1 MRQFSLINGDCV
13 EAMRQMPADSVD
25 AIVTDPPYGLGF
37 LGKKWDALPPGLPW
51 AEECLRV
58 LKPGGHIVAFGGQR
72 TIHRLTC
79 ALEDAGF
86 EIRDLVGWL
95 QWQGFPKSLD
105 VSKAIDAAAGAERDV
120 VGAGHRKATGRAHQG
135 DGGYAFGEDFSI
147 TAPTTDDA
155 KRWNGWG
162 TALKPCIEPA
172 TLARKPLSEGTVAAN
187 VLRWGTGALNIDGCR
202 YAYGDE
208 AWPGPCDGSNPGTV
222 YAGDFG
228 KNGIYGG
235 TAGKVECGGHDL
247 GRWPA
252 NVYACP
258 KASRSER
265 EAGCEHLPAKDA
277 NKWNGGGIGERRR
290 QAGQSHLG
298 NHHPTVKPVALM
310 RWLCRLVTPPG
321 GTVLDTF
328 TGSGSTGIAALAE
341 GFAFVGVEREAEYIE
356 IARARIRGDAPL
368 LNQETA

>member
-1 MRQFSLINGDCV
+1 MRRFSLIHGDCV
-13 EAMRQMPADSVD
+13 EVMRQMPADSVD

-86 EIRDLVGWL
+86 EIRDLVGW
-95 QWQGFPKSLD
+95 QFWSGFPKSLN
-105 VSKAIDAAAGAERDV
+105 VSKAIDAAAGAEREDTGIV
-120 VGAGHRKATGRAHQG
+120 TSITGARLSPGVEKFGGG
-135 DGGYAFGEDFSI
+135 DGIPANVNTA
-147 TAPTTDDA
+147 TAPATDDA

-208 AWPGPCDGSNPGTV
+208 AWPGPCDGPEAINAKH
-222 YAGDFG
+222 AGMDLDTYRAPARNTPLAPDRLTG
-228 KNGIYGG
+228 
-235 TAGKVECGGHDL
+235 ASAHDL

-265 EAGCEHLPAKDA
+265 EAGVGHLAAD
-277 NKWNGGGIGERRR
+277 GERFT
-290 QAGQSHLG
+290 S
-298 NHHPTVKPVALM
+298 HPTVKPVALM

>member
-1 MRQFSLINGDCV
+1 
-13 EAMRQMPADSVD
+13 
-25 AIVTDPPYGLGF
+25 
-37 LGKKWDALPPGLPW
+37 
-51 AEECLRV
+51 V

-105 VSKAIDAAAGAERDV
+105 VSKAIDAAAGAEREV
-120 VGAGHRKATGRAHQG
+120 VGEKIAPDGKPASSRLSKRARGGVEGEVFGRYENDA
-135 DGGYAFGEDFSI
+135 ERTTMI
-147 TAPTTDDA
+147 TAPATDDA

-208 AWPGPCDGSNPGTV
+208 AWPGPGDGSNPGTV

-265 EAGCEHLPAKDA
+265 ERGCGHLPAKDA

-310 RWLCRLVTPPG
+310 RWLCRLITPPG

-328 TGSGSTGIAALAE
+328 TGSGTTGIAALAE

-368 LNQETA
+368 LNRETA

>member
-1 MRQFSLINGDCV
+1 MRQFSLIHGDCV
-13 EAMRQMPADSVD
+13 EAMLQMPADSVD

-37 LGKKWDALPPGLPW
+37 MGKKWDALPPGLPW

-105 VSKAIDAAAGAERDV
+105 VSKAIDAAAGAEREV
-120 VGAGHRKATGRAHQG
+120 VGSKAGWPGYRTGPTGPQGLATGRGLSNGSAK
-135 DGGYAFGEDFSI
+135 SRI
-147 TAPTTDDA
+147 TAPATDDA

-228 KNGIYGG
+228 KNGIYEEPPERWS
-235 TAGKVECGGHDL
+235 AGVTTSADGPPTSTL
-247 GRWPA
+247 AP
-252 NVYACP
+252 
-258 KASRSER
+258 
-265 EAGCEHLPAKDA
+265 
-277 NKWNGGGIGERRR
+277 R
-290 QAGQSHLG
+290 QA
-298 NHHPTVKPVALM
+298 AA
-310 RWLCRLVTPPG
+310 
-321 GTVLDTF
+321 
-328 TGSGSTGIAALAE
+328 SGSAGVSTLRRGPAA
-341 GFAFVGVEREAEYIE
+341 V
-356 IARARIRGDAPL
+356 
-368 LNQETA
+368 

>member
-1 MRQFSLINGDCV
+1 MRQFSLIHGDCV

-37 LGKKWDALPPGLPW
+37 MGKKWDALPPGLPW

-86 EIRDLVGWL
+86 AIRDLVGW
-95 QWQGFPKSLD
+95 QFWSGFPKSLN
-105 VSKAIDAAAGAERDV
+105 VSKAIDAAAGAEREDTGIV
-120 VGAGHRKATGRAHQG
+120 TSITGARLSPGVEKFGGG
-135 DGGYAFGEDFSI
+135 DGIPANVNTA
-147 TAPTTDDA
+147 TAPATDDA

-208 AWPGPCDGSNPGTV
+208 AWPGPQSEEWASHRGVDGG
-222 YAGDFG
+222 
-228 KNGIYGG
+228 GG
-235 TAGKVECGGHDL
+235 TGGFSGGGYVAPESRSD

-265 EAGCEHLPAKDA
+265 EAGVGHLAAD
-277 NKWNGGGIGERRR
+277 GERFT
-290 QAGQSHLG
+290 S
-298 NHHPTVKPVALM
+298 HPTVKPVALM

-368 LNQETA
+368 LNRETA